1 MKKLFAK
8 VTSPKGPAVPSPSA
22 KNKAHK
28 KPSNNQSAASSH
40 DTDLDDDGDVHDLSA
55 ITMADALSEKQKRG
69 FAGLCACLLPHV
81 NDASTE
87 LQWSRTYL
95 QLVVETFL
103 GLPSSQYKAFL
114 PMLTARHDA
123 LEEFALSS
131 TSISKDGRVAP
142 PPVILDKLDPAPFVA
157 LVVPATGDD
166 GLEQVDTPET
176 KKKKEK
182 GLKGWHLLGKKPK
195 KEEGNNAVEANKGAS
210 PATSPAISL
219 PTHQDV
225 QEFQLKILKQ
235 LLWFTVKAVGYDAR
249 ARTLLRVMVETMRLP
264 WKVITVEEISIGR
277 TLFAEATAMPMEKAT
292 AKPTGDGMNVY
303 ICVSGWLDEDDPPQ
317 RGFRRAWGDSREY
330 LRAFYRKTNPEK
342 VDQADQVLDR
352 YKGRED
358 EFFSILRKTYKMGAS
373 IEYDPLEMIPS
384 SLAASADEN
393 ETSPDSQEL
402 MRAWRWKDRFPQ
414 GDQYC
419 LAWEEELLRKFGK
432 SMRSFAKDQVMSYA
446 NNELVQLTAFAALFA
461 AVAIPR
467 TLLRAADI
475 IDNIW
480 VLMMNNADASGKL
493 LAETLRRREQ
503 GLRPVTLIGYG
514 MGARLIFMC
523 LKKLSK
529 YDDCHGIVENVVLLG
544 TPLPVVTQD
553 WKNARRVVS
562 GRLINGY
569 SEHDW
574 MLAVMYRYQGWALNS
589 AGIGPIEVPGVENV
603 NLSSIIKGHMEYKNK
618 IGAILD
624 VLGLEA

>member
-1 MKKLFAK
+1 M
-8 VTSPKGPAVPSPSA
+8 T
-22 KNKAHK
+22 
-28 KPSNNQSAASSH
+28 
-40 DTDLDDDGDVHDLSA
+40 
-55 ITMADALSEKQKRG
+55 DALSEKQKRG

-166 GLEQVDTPET
+166 GLESIDVPE

-182 GLKGWHLLGKKPK
+182 GVLKGWHLLGKKTK
-195 KEEGNNAVEANKGAS
+195 KEEGNNAEEAHKGAS
-210 PATSPAISL
+210 PVTSPAVSL
-219 PTHQDV
+219 PTHQEV
-225 QEFQLKILKQ
+225 QEFQLTILKQ

-277 TLFAEATAMPMEKAT
+277 TLFAEATAMPMEKAA
-292 AKPTGDGMNVY
+292 AKPSVWDWKRNVTIGAAAVTGGALLALTGGLAAPAIAASLTALGGAGVAIGTAVGSAAGVTATTILFGTAGAGVVGLKTDARTRGVQQFHFDLISAGDGMNVY

-352 YKGRED
+352 YKG
-358 EFFSILRKTYKMGAS
+358 
-373 IEYDPLEMIPS
+373 
-384 SLAASADEN
+384 
-393 ETSPDSQEL
+393 
-402 MRAWRWKDRFPQ
+402 
-414 GDQYC
+414 
-419 LAWEEELLRKFGK
+419 
-432 SMRSFAKDQVMSYA
+432 
-446 NNELVQLTAFAALFA
+446 
-461 AVAIPR
+461 
-467 TLLRAADI
+467 
-475 IDNIW
+475 
-480 VLMMNNADASGKL
+480 
-493 LAETLRRREQ
+493 
-503 GLRPVTLIGYG
+503 
-514 MGARLIFMC
+514 
-523 LKKLSK
+523 
-529 YDDCHGIVENVVLLG
+529 
-544 TPLPVVTQD
+544 
-553 WKNARRVVS
+553 
-562 GRLINGY
+562 
-569 SEHDW
+569 
-574 MLAVMYRYQGWALNS
+574 
-589 AGIGPIEVPGVENV
+589 PG
-603 NLSSIIKGHMEYKNK
+603 G
-618 IGAILD
+618 
-624 VLGLEA
+624 